1 MKDCGHWAGPKEKLM
16 AEFAPNIVDSRDPA
30 LASFLDAAEFEKRLE
45 RLATEEWDWGSVQEI
60 QTRVLKCHP
69 GKRCTFEIAMSTS
82 KKTHELIGKVFAE
95 DRSDVHDIM
104 AGIQRAGFGGNSKF
118 AIPGPITYL
127 PSFRVLLEE
136 KVCGT
141 SAREIFLG
149 AESHLKKETAEHCA
163 RWLARFHSADLR
175 IGPVWGTGKLMFKS
189 TSQARKLSRL
199 GGLFAEKSGHLLEKL
214 ESLASNLGVV
224 EICAAHGEYN
234 PSHVLLDGNRTVVID
249 WDGGQVRDPA
259 RDVATFMV
267 VTKWLAL
274 DRRRAIGAFDS
285 LSEAFLQA
293 YLVARGRD
301 ILERLPFHLG
311 ALCLKHA
318 KYCAA
323 YQFERWEEKTM
334 TMLEEGLS
342 AVGLAY

>member
-1 MKDCGHWAGPKEKLM
+1 M

-30 LASFLDAAEFEKRLE
+30 LASFLDAAEFEKQLDRLSS
-45 RLATEEWDWGSVQEI
+45 EEWDWGPVQEI

-69 GKRCTFEIAMSTS
+69 GKRCTFEIAM
-82 KKTHELIGKVFAE
+82 KTGRKAHELIGKVFAE

-104 AGIQRAGFGGNSKF
+104 AGIQQAGFGGDSKF

-141 SAREIFLG
+141 SAKEIFLG

-163 RWLARFHSADLR
+163 RWLARFHSTALR
-175 IGPVWGTGKLMFKS
+175 IGPVSGVAKLMTKS
-189 TSQARKLSRL
+189 RSQARKLSRL
-199 GGLFAEKSGHLLEKL
+199 GGHFSEKARDLLAKL
-214 ESLASNLGVV
+214 EALGSKIGIV

-259 RDVATFMV
+259 RDVATFMI

-274 DRRRAIGAFDS
+274 DRRGAIGAFDS
-285 LSEAFLQA
+285 LSESFLQA
-293 YLVARGRD
+293 YLAAKGRS
-301 ILERLPFHLG
+301 ILERLPFHRG

-334 TMLEEGLS
+334 AMLEEGLS
-342 AVGLAY
+342 AVGLTY